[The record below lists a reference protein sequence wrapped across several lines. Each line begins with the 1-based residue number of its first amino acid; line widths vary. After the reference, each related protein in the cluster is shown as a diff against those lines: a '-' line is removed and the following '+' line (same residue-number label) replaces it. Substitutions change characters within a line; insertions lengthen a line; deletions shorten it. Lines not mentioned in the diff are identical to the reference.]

1 MNKYNIL
8 NSFNTKNIANN
19 NQESNYLDIISKITL
34 NSLNLKVLS
43 PFFKDDSANNYSN
56 KIFIEKTYASK

>member
-8 NSFNTKNIANN
+8 HSFDLQNITNN
-19 NQESNYLDIISKITL
+19 NQESSYLDSISKIPL

-43 PFFKDDSANNYSN
+43 TFFKDDYSNNYSN
-56 KIFIEKTYASK
+56 RVFFEKTYASK